1 LKRWDVELFF
11 RDIKTTMGMDILRCQ
26 TPEMISKEI
35 IMNFVA
41 YNCVRRLMYDAAEKV
56 GIAVRLVSFKGSLQA
71 IRSWEPQLNHNKL
84 SRAERIKMLD
94 DLYATVTG
102 LPLHQRPG
110 RREPRCLKRRPK
122 NYQLLT
128 LPRHEIEEM
137 KHRSRYRA
145 GNA

>member
-26 TPEMISKEI
+26 TPEMILKEI